1 MALFVMICIIVLLLW
16 LEGGGNDDDKT
27 LITDMVIYD
36 ALANGKSL
44 NEAKCIANLFE

>member
-1 MALFVMICIIVLLLW
+1 MALFVLICIIVLLLW
-16 LEGGGNDDDKT
+16 LEGVSHDDDKT

-36 ALANGKSL
+36 ALSKGKSI